1 MATEGVTTLEEG
13 LPEEESVDLASA
25 NENQGQRKKVGK
37 INAAVMG
44 GNAKKR
50 LVQGLVSPRKKAMA
64 KQASKGVRRVQ
75 LLQRRLQ

>member
-50 LVQGLVSPRKKAMA
+50 LVQGLVSPRKKAMV